1 MMERIKSDSPLA
13 GAALVVSFIIWVMA
27 RQGSLETDRV
37 IVGVELDREMPS
49 NVEIDWSP
57 RQIPIVVSF
66 PQSQR
71 GRIVPQAFYIQLDTE
86 SVLGDDPVVYGGI
99 EKPTEHTAELT
110 LDHVHT
116 RDLPQSVR
124 VTRIGPPQSI
134 TVQARLLTRRVRI
147 EATTEGTLPTEFEL
161 RGEIRVQPA
170 EALVTAPYSILQE
183 LTEIHPALRTTPID
197 LTGRTEDFIEYA
209 QLELGP
215 GVRLIEPASP
225 RVEVL
230 VEIKERE
237 ISRVIRNV
245 PVRLFVV
252 APGIRAVVTPG
263 RVAVRVKGKISK
275 AYELDETAFVFAP
288 SQPVPEQPGTLQVVV
303 LEAVFSETVDR
314 EIREELEIEY
324 VEPATVTLEF
334 VKVEPA
340 PIVEPEDR

>member
-1 MMERIKSDSPLA
+1 MEKFKSDFPLA

-49 NVEIDWSP
+49 NIEIDWSP
-57 RQIPIVVSF
+57 RQLPIVVSF

-71 GRIVPQAFYIQLDTE
+71 GRIVPQAFYVQLDTE
-86 SVLGDDPVVYGGI
+86 SVLGNDPILYGGV
-99 EKPTEHTAELT
+99 EQSTEHTAEVT

-124 VTRIGPPQSI
+124 VTNIGPPRTI
-134 TVQARLLTRRVRI
+134 TIEARLLTQRVKI
-147 EATTEGTLPTEFEL
+147 QASTKGTLPAEFQL

-170 EALVTAPYSILQE
+170 EALVTAPYSVLQE
-183 LTEIHPALRTTPID
+183 LSEIHPTLRTTPID
-197 LTGRTEDFIEYA
+197 LAGRTTDFIEFA
-209 QLELGP
+209 QLELP
-215 GVRLIEPASP
+215 SGVRLIEPAGP

-230 VEIKERE
+230 VKVKEKE

-252 APGIRAVVTPG
+252 APGVRAVVTPAE
-263 RVAVRVKGKISK
+263 VAVRVKGAISK

-288 SQPVPEQPGTLQVVV
+288 SQPVPEQPGTFQVVV

-314 EIREELEIEY
+314 EIREGLEIEY

-334 VKVEPA
+334 VEAEPE
-340 PIVEPEDR
+340 PSVEPEG